1 MSLRRTPSAVASSD
15 TVGIPAALPP
25 VLPPGAAVPPPG
37 AAVPPEAAV
46 VHSSV
51 LQ

>member
-1 MSLRRTPSAVASSD
+1 MVASSD

-25 VLPPGAAVPPPG
+25 VLPPGAAVPP
-37 AAVPPEAAV
+37 EATV